1 MRCWRTWKPPSRRIY
16 RERTKLSDADIQ
28 RMQRGTVAFDAERAK
43 ELDIVQD
50 VADLRIPGEQK
61 AKIIFVE

>member
-1 MRCWRTWKPPSRRIY
+1 
-16 RERTKLSDADIQ
+16 
-28 RMQRGTVAFDAERAK
+28 MQRGTVAFDAERAK